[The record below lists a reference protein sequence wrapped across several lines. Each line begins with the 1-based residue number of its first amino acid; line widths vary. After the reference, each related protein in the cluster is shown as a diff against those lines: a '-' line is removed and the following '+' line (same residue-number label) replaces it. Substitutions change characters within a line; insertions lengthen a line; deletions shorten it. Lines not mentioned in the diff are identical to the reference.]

1 MAGRRR
7 RVPASTTGRRRR
19 VPAGRTGRRV
29 RWGRLI
35 AVVVACLLVT
45 GAALGYWVYDQA
57 VNGVRTSDALGDKGP
72 RSTGGTQNILL
83 MGLDSRK
90 DLNGNPLPKKILEQL
105 HAGASSEVGG
115 YNTNTLILL
124 HIPGDGSRATGLSV
138 PRDDLVDVPGF
149 GKQKIKEA
157 YGLAKAREEDRLAA
171 QGVKDHAEL
180 ESKGREA
187 GRRTEIQTVRTFL
200 GVPIDHFAEVNLAG
214 FYDLAGALD
223 GVDVCLKHPTKDKNS
238 GADFPAGRQT
248 LDARQSLAFV
258 RQRMNLPKGD
268 LDRTRRQQA
277 FLLSAVHKLE
287 SSGTL
292 DKIGR
297 AYSLLDAAKRDI
309 VIDKG
314 WPLMDAADQMKKL
327 AGGNVSFQ
335 TLKIRGFGTYRQQS
349 VNLVDPPAVR
359 RQVQEL
365 LRPAPSPR
373 PSSPQGGGS
382 KPAAPSPRPDSG
394 DANSL
399 GGDGVPC
406 VD

>member
-1 MAGRRR
+1 MA
-7 RVPASTTGRRRR
+7 
-19 VPAGRTGRRV
+19 
-29 RWGRLI
+29 
-35 AVVVACLLVT
+35 VACLLVV
-45 GAALGYWVYDQA
+45 GAAVGYWVYAQV
-57 VNGVRTSDALGDKGP
+57 VNGVQTSDALGDKGP
-72 RSTGGTQNILL
+72 GSSHGDQNILL

-90 DLNGNPLPKKILEQL
+90 DLNGNPLPKNLLEQL
-105 HAGASSEVGG
+105 HAGASSDVGG

-124 HIPGDGSRATGLSV
+124 HLPADGSRATGLSV

-157 YGLAKAREEDRLAA
+157 YGLAKAREEDRLVA
-171 QGVKDHAEL
+171 QGVKDHTEL
-180 ESKGREA
+180 ENKGREA
-187 GRRTEIQTVRTFL
+187 GRRTEIQAVRNFL

-214 FYDLAGALD
+214 FYDLAGALN

-248 LDARQSLAFV
+248 LNARQSLAFV
-258 RQRMNLPKGD
+258 RQRHNLPSGD

-287 SSGTL
+287 TSGTL

-297 AYSLLDAAKRDI
+297 AYSLLEAAKRDI

-314 WPLMDAADQMKKL
+314 WGLTDAAGQMKKL
-327 AGGNVSFQ
+327 AGGNVAFH
-335 TLKIRGFGTYRQQS
+335 TLKINGFATYRGES
-349 VNLVDPPAVR
+349 VNVVDPATVR

-365 LRPAPSPR
+365 LRPAPSPNP
-373 PSSPQGGGS
+373 PSTHSGREAPTT
-382 KPAAPSPRPDSG
+382 PAPRPGSG
-394 DANSL
+394 DGSAGDTKTL